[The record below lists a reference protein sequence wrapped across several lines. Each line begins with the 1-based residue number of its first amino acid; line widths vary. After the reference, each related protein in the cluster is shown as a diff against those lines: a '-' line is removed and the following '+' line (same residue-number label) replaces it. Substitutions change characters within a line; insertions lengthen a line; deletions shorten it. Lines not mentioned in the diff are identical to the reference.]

1 MECLPEPR
9 PDREMEKMQE
19 LWGDIR
25 VLLRQFP
32 AESFIPKQ
40 ERDDDEA

>member
-1 MECLPEPR
+1 MMECLPER
-9 PDREMEKMQE
+9 PSPEMEKMQE
-19 LWGDIR
+19 LWEDIR

-40 ERDDDEA
+40 ERDDDQA